1 MSERRIVLALLGTFA
16 AAALVLAS
24 LGVYGVMAYA
34 VATRRREFGIR
45 LACGALRGDVMREV
59 LRRGALVTSIGLILG
74 LAGAASAARLIA
86 SQLYQV
92 GTSDPI
98 VAATTTVTVMAAA
111 LAACWLP
118 AWRASTDRS
127 ARAAGRALARN
138 LPANQPPLKLRPKS
152 ETTESRMSLPRRSAK
167 REGECFPPSGGSARD
182 PGGCIRRLRLK
193 QRSEPPGEARA
204 QRRDGE

>member
-1 MSERRIVLALLGTFA
+1 MIGVVNDVVERRPDLPPGAYAYLPSARNSSNPSVIVRTSLEPLALLPLVRGEVVRIDRGVAVASPRALDRARAESMSERRIVFALLGTFA

-98 VAATTTVTVMAAA
+98 VAATTAVTVMAAA

-118 AWRASTDRS
+118 AWRASRIDPAS
-127 ARAAGRALARN
+127 ALRA
-138 LPANQPPLKLRPKS
+138 
-152 ETTESRMSLPRRSAK
+152 
-167 REGECFPPSGGSARD
+167 D
-182 PGGCIRRLRLK
+182 
-193 QRSEPPGEARA
+193 
-204 QRRDGE
+204 